1 MGESIAPVPRPLLST
16 LCKGRWNVVYTESLQ
31 LRGSDLPR
39 WLRPQGPLYLTLEP
53 GNVAAGRAELE
64 ASWPATTEL
73 ARCVALND
81 DATMELTSVETEA
94 FGFIRLPGAGRQ
106 REYSSLK
113 TTFVDLDLRLLRD
126 DAERLYV
133 LLLDDPRY
141 EIGRKGAVGQLSAS
155 AREQ

>member
-81 DATMELTSVETEA
+81 DATMELT
-94 FGFIRLPGAGRQ
+94 
-106 REYSSLK
+106 
-113 TTFVDLDLRLLRD
+113 FVDLDLRLLRD

-141 EIGRKGAVGQLSAS
+141 EIGRKGA
-155 AREQ
+155 